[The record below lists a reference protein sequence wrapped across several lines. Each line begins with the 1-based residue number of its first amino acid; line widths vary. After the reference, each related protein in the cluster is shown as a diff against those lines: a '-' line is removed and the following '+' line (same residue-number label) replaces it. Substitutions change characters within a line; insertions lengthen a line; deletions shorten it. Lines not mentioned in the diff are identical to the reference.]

1 MTGFVA
7 IMWAI
12 WGVLVV
18 TMLALK
24 LYTGRLSRD
33 EDDQLILDDAFDHL
47 KNEQAA
53 IIAKVNKVSPCKTP
67 PSGSVWR
74 RPSSWQGTMRWIS
87 PNSSSRAA
95 RAGLHPRHHGV

>member
-12 WGVLVV
+12 WAVLVV

-53 IIAKVNKVSPCKTP
+53 IIAKVNKVRPLQNASIWL
-67 PSGSVWR
+67 SV
-74 RPSSWQGTMRWIS
+74 
-87 PNSSSRAA
+87 AA
-95 RAGLHPRHHGV
+95 TVFVAGYYALDIAKQFK